1 MEGHGSVQTPASGSA
16 WRRPPWSTPSGRRP
30 RYRQVL
36 RTGFGVD
43 ALYMA
48 VCSGMYLWNVKTS
61 WAFVDLRHVS
71 IFFVGTAGLAFAYG
85 VTVILTSGRP
95 RGVMP
100 AWLGLNVNRDARA
113 WFGLAIVI
121 PLVISGVGAL
131 YFSPPGPTTQSQI
144 LFTVFFFAPA
154 VIAAGCVLRSRA
166 FSYRDIKK
174 AIASGAAPS
183 YVMSNDHFWWWDGA
197 QWVSA
202 HAAAPPQALRSPDG
216 NYWWSGCDWC
226 PLPPFPWRMPKA
238 SRAAPD
244 ASARGAVG

>member
-1 MEGHGSVQTPASGSA
+1 M
-16 WRRPPWSTPSGRRP
+16 
-30 RYRQVL
+30 L

-61 WAFVDLRHVS
+61 WAFVDLRPVS
-71 IFFVGTAGLAFAYG
+71 IFFVGTAGLAFAYE

-121 PLVISGVGAL
+121 PLVISGVGAF

-197 QWVSA
+197 RWVSA
-202 HAAAPPQALRSPDG
+202 HAAAPPHALRSPDG
-216 NYWWSGCDWC
+216 NYWWSGRGWC
-226 PLPPFPWRMPKA
+226 ALPPFPWRMPKA